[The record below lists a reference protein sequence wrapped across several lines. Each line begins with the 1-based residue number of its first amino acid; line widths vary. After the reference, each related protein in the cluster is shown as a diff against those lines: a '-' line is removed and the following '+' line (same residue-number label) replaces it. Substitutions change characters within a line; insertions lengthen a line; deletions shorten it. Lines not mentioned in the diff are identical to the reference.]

1 MCVCLNQP
9 ERKVHNA
16 SILQNKYGTIEGYPG
31 ESYPGKCS
39 PSFIICPGRRNHNA
53 RRNHMARGEM
63 PRHRT
68 PCAHQN
74 AEVVPGADSAQHYTG
89 LGGKWQDQIFLAL
102 LLPALPLFLRERHP
116 TAEQNSC
123 LRGGRKRDDPFPDT
137 RHKAELPPVT
147 SHLT

>member
-1 MCVCLNQP
+1 
-9 ERKVHNA
+9 
-16 SILQNKYGTIEGYPG
+16 
-31 ESYPGKCS
+31 
-39 PSFIICPGRRNHNA
+39 
-53 RRNHMARGEM
+53 MARGEM

-116 TAEQNSC
+116 HSRT
-123 LRGGRKRDDPFPDT
+123 
-137 RHKAELPPVT
+137 ELL
-147 SHLT
+147 SQRWEKKG